1 MAGAPRKP
9 FRNGCASSPHDLRMS
24 WVLYATGA
32 ALIPCLVFA
41 AALLAMTERGR
52 RRYSM
57 RHPIRA
63 VADALRDNNE

>member
-1 MAGAPRKP
+1 V
-9 FRNGCASSPHDLRMS
+9 SPADDARMS

-41 AALLAMTERGR
+41 AALLAMSEPGR
-52 RRYSM
+52 RRDSM